1 MFKVLQNLVVGTLFF
16 GALAIVAHF
25 TIFSESG
32 PFASRGKQMVLY
44 FSNADGIKVGSR
56 VTVLGVPSGSVV
68 DVALVPVDADNR
80 RVPSDSP
87 RRVSHKV
94 AVTIELK
101 QDVIFYENYRVAI
114 KGESLLSDKMV
125 AIDPG
130 FAIDGRTGQ
139 RYARVDIFSVS
150 ARELEENKTTAL
162 EEELRHRETA
172 VQRGEKPF
180 VDLQGEAASDP
191 VAGISELIEEN
202 RENVRLTLDNIA
214 SITGKINRG
223 RGTIGRLVNDDDLHR
238 NANTLLTDAQI
249 VVKELRESLEDTREQ
264 APVTSFLRAA
274 LTAF

>member
-1 MFKVLQNLVVGTLFF
+1 MFKLLQNLVVGTLFF

-56 VTVLGVPSGSVV
+56 VTVLGVPSGSVI
-68 DVALVPVDADNR
+68 DVALVPVDAENH
-80 RVPSDSP
+80 RVPPDSP
-87 RRVSHKV
+87 NRVSHKV

-130 FAIDGRTGQ
+130 FAIDSRNGH

-150 ARELEENKTTAL
+150 AQELKEHKTTAL
-162 EEELRHRETA
+162 EEELRHRETS

-202 RENVRLTLDNIA
+202 RVNVRRTLDNIA

-223 RGTIGRLVNDDDLHR
+223 EGTIGHLVNDDDLHR
-238 NANTLLTDAQI
+238 NANTLLSDAQV